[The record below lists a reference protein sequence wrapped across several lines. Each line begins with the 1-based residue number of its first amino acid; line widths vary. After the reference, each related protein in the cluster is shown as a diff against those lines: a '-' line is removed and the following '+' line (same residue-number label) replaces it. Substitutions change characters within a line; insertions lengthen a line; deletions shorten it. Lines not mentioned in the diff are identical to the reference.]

1 MTQSRTDIFW
11 ELFQLAAIRVT
22 RKQRRVPNEIQLL
35 DLSDPRRL
43 CTSRSL
49 FVLCKAAQGGPR
61 IQTALNFTVDGGA
74 PSNPKNPIALII
86 LVEEAQRTTSAFKV
100 HDDRANAHMSR
111 DFN

>member
-43 CTSRSL
+43 STSRSL

-61 IQTALNFTVDGGA
+61 IQTALNFTVDGA

-86 LVEEAQRTTSAFKV
+86 LVEEAQRTTSALK
-100 HDDRANAHMSR
+100 SS
-111 DFN
+111 